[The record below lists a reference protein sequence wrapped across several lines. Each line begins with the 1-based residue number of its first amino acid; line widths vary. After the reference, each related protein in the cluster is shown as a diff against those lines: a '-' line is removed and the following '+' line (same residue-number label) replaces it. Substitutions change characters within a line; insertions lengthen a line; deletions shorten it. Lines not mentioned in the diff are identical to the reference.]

1 MPEKVSYKWT
11 KGLAVFCASLISLSG
26 CSAAGVMPAGTDALR
41 NQNAS
46 AVESALDELPGKPE
60 YDASL
65 ALLWVVSGEYSL
77 PKSYEP
83 ADLEEIGGVKL
94 ALPAAEALSDLQRGM
109 DIDGGGKLVILQGYR
124 SGQEQEKA
132 LEQRTAYYQD
142 QGYSAARAETFA
154 QYDCGPV
161 GSDAYQTGLI
171 VKVGAQEGGLESQKA
186 GEWLRSRAA
195 DYGFQVSFDGENA
208 VLRYVGPFHAAA
220 MRQLSVDFDGYI
232 AYLDAYRQCLF
243 TWNGEEYKAEI
254 VSDLSILQ
262 GETVS
267 ICGDNRGGYIAV
279 SIQEGSNGHSGG

>member
-26 CSAAGVMPAGTDALR
+26 CSAVGVVPAGAGALQE
-41 NQNAS
+41 QNAS
-46 AVESALDELPGKPE
+46 AAESAADELTGQPE
-60 YDASL
+60 YDVSL

-83 ADLEEIGGVKL
+83 ENLEEIGGVKL

-124 SGQEQEKA
+124 SGQEQEEA
-132 LEQRTAYYQD
+132 LEQRMAYYQD
-142 QGYSAARAETFA
+142 QGYSAARAQTFA

-171 VKVGAQEGGLESQKA
+171 VKVGAREGGLKSQEE
-186 GEWLRSRAA
+186 GEWLRMRAA
-195 DYGFQVSFDGENA
+195 DYGFQVSFEGENA
-208 VLRYVGPFHAAA
+208 VLRYVGSFHAAA
-220 MRQLSVDFDGYI
+220 MSQLNVDFNGYI

-243 TWNGEEYKAEI
+243 TWNGETYRAEI
-254 VSDLSILQ
+254 VSDLSGIE

-279 SIQEGSNGHSGG
+279 IQEGSNGHSGG